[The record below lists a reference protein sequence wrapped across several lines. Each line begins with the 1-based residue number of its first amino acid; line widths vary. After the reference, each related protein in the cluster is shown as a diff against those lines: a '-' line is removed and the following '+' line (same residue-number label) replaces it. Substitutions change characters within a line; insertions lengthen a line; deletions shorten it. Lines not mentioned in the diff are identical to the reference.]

1 MAVKYQCPNCE
12 RRFVDWGAE
21 KLGYKCPE
29 CGDSDLLRVGAPDEI
44 GKAAP
49 SLKRKKAAKAALA
62 KKSAAKKAAAKKS
75 TAKKSTAKKSTAK
88 KSTAKK
94 STAKKSTA
102 KDAND
107 VIVGDDDN
115 TDGTDTPIETAADD
129 NALA

>member
-88 KSTAKK
+88 
-94 STAKKSTA
+94 
-102 KDAND
+102 DAND